1 MADIT
6 KCMNKKCKIKK
17 YCYRYTAKDDMWQSY
32 AEFSKDKIIKD
43 KKECKDFWLD
53 RRSKGE

>member
-17 YCYRYTAKDDMWQSY
+17 YCYRYTAKDGYWQSY

>member
-17 YCYRYTAKDDMWQSY
+17 YCYRYTAKDGYWQSY
-32 AEFSKDKIIKD
+32 AEFSKDKEVKD

-53 RRSKGE
+53 RRNK